1 MQPFLQEEQAV
12 KTLVDHLAQYGAYHR
27 DPRNIVTHFIG
38 IPMIVLAVGI
48 LLSRTT
54 LFALAGW
61 SVTPLWLLIA
71 ASAVFYLRLDL
82 RFGLAMALVLAFT
95 MALGQWFAAQT
106 TSIWLGWGVG
116 LFLVGWVIQFV
127 GHYYEGKKPAFV
139 DDLTGL
145 IVGPLFLVA
154 EAAFMLGLR
163 RDVQAPVE
171 ARIGPLRSRTAVA

>member
-1 MQPFLQEEQAV
+1 M

-48 LLSRTT
+48 LLSRPT
-54 LFALAGW
+54 LASFGSW
-61 SVTPLWLLIA
+61 SLTPVWLLIA

-82 RFGLAMALVLAFT
+82 RLGLVMALVLAFT
-95 MALGQWFAAQT
+95 GAAGQWFAAQAT
-106 TSIWLGWGVG
+106 PIWLGWGVG
-116 LFLVGWVIQFV
+116 LFLVGWVIQFI

-145 IVGPLFLVA
+145 IVGPLFLLA

-163 RDVQAPVE
+163 REVQAPVE
-171 ARIGPLRSRTAVA
+171 ARIGPLRSRTAAV

>member
-1 MQPFLQEEQAV
+1 M

-48 LLSRTT
+48 LLSRPM
-54 LFALAGW
+54 LATFGNW
-61 SVTPLWLLIA
+61 NLTPVWLLIA

-82 RFGLAMALVLAFT
+82 RLGLVMALVLVFT
-95 MALGQWFAAQT
+95 GAVGQWFAAQAT
-106 TSIWLGWGVG
+106 PIWLGWGVG
-116 LFLVGWVIQFV
+116 LFLVGWVIQFI

-171 ARIGPLRSRTAVA
+171 ARIGPLRSRAAAV

>member
-1 MQPFLQEEQAV
+1 M

-27 DPRNIVTHFIG
+27 DPRNILTHFIG

-48 LLSRTT
+48 LLSRPA
-54 LFALAGW
+54 LFMLGSW
-61 SVTPLWLLIA
+61 NVTPLWLLIA

-82 RFGLAMALVLAFT
+82 RLGLVMALILAVT
-95 MALGQWFAAQT
+95 AALGTWCAAQST
-106 TSIWLGWGVG
+106 PIWLGWGLG
-116 LFLVGWVIQFV
+116 LFVVGWVIQFI

-154 EAAFMLGLR
+154 EAAFLLGLR

-171 ARIGPLRSRTAVA
+171 ARIGPLRSRAAAA